1 LIVVPSDSSVALMPP
16 EKVGTGDF
24 YPESQVAAT
33 YAVLLAVAL
42 MLQLLPI
49 GASETQN

>member
-1 LIVVPSDSSVALMPP
+1 MRTMCCMLRALDHTLISSVALMPP

-33 YAVLLAVAL
+33 YALLL
-42 MLQLLPI
+42 W
-49 GASETQN
+49 S